1 MSTYSF
7 LSVNASIVGPGGSV
21 NIGQGAGASEE
32 GITIEPAEDID
43 SMVIAADGTSM
54 HSLHANKS
62 GSATVRLL
70 KTSPTNQQLMLLY
83 NFQTA
88 SPANHGQNTI
98 TLSDNNLGDLVTCRN
113 VAFKRA
119 PNLVYG
125 KEAGMNEW
133 SFHVGQIDRALGS
146 NA

>member
-1 MSTYSF
+1 MTTYSF
-7 LSVNASIVGPGGSV
+7 LSVNCSLVGPGGSV
-21 NIGQGAGASEE
+21 NLGQGAGASEE

-43 SMVIAADGTSM
+43 SMVIGADGTPM

-62 GSATVRLL
+62 GNASVRLL
-70 KTSPTNQQLMLLY
+70 KTSAINQLLMLLY
-83 NFQTA
+83 SFQT
-88 SPANHGQNTI
+88 SNPANHGQNTL
-98 TLSDNNLGDLVTCRN
+98 TLTDNNLGDLVICRN

-133 SFHVGQIDRALGS
+133 SFTVGQIDRTLGA